1 MMEKNPC
8 FLSISLIHQ
17 SMSNTFAN
25 LLRNSRLA
33 SYDRTI
39 NQVYTTPL
47 KRKQIGDWGLK
58 RNLPTVIRTRY
69 ATIEALDTAEHQ
81 TPWQSGNDKV
91 LFVKRWKENFPESR
105 RPAPRSDKHSYNIAK
120 MTPVD
125 FRRFLQQCAKRAP
138 EFQQLLKQKDLV
150 PDQVYEYLDI
160 SFADTDSL
168 VRPTYSDYTS
178 DEPYSVEGRILNAGR
193 HGHAV
198 GIGGVVAHL
207 PKRHSLGLRQ
217 LGDRRVR
224 TFYVESAH
232 IDDEGKPKVVLTMTP
247 PGTASLPFMLAFDDV
262 VDDQHQTMTTSE
274 MFLTRKQSI
283 GKVRDDQDQA
293 KANPN
298 HDALMSRITGLISN
312 TK

>member
-1 MMEKNPC
+1 
-8 FLSISLIHQ
+8 
-17 SMSNTFAN
+17 MSNTFAS

-105 RPAPRSDKHSYNIAK
+105 RPAPRSDKHTYNIAK

-138 EFQQLLKQKDLV
+138 EFQHLV
-150 PDQVYEYLDI
+150 G
-160 SFADTDSL
+160 
-168 VRPTYSDYTS
+168 PTYSDYTS

-262 VDDQHQTMTTSE
+262 ADDQHQTMTTSE